1 MILQDKEEQVHLG
14 ENDVVDIDD
23 YRIAAA
29 NFATGQYT
37 NHLGQKRV
45 GDHFS
50 LYLFETDSKLI
61 LGKGSQVTINAQ
73 LWLVQTIVITPTV
86 ETPVGYYSGSYAKLT
101 KVDQPHEA
109 HSKPPNFTLYKLS
122 FFFSLSIAIYLY
134 FIAFDDF
141 SELQLIQGSYLW
153 MTLMV
158 FGLYGHKAQNI
169 HQSSRQKH
177 KLEQELQGLIRTG
190 QILGSFALIVL
201 FPLFKY
207 ERWSSFKIALLG
219 ALVWLVILEVFYLTV
234 WNSL

>member
-1 MILQDKEEQVHLG
+1 MILKDKEEQVHLG
-14 ENDVVDIDD
+14 ENDVVDIAG

-37 NHLGQKRV
+37 NHSGQSQL

-86 ETPVGYYSGSYAKLT
+86 ETPVGYYSGSHAKLV
-101 KVDQPHEA
+101 KVDQSHEA
-109 HSKPPNFTLYKLS
+109 QSKPTDFTLYKLS
-122 FFFSLSIAIYLY
+122 FFFSLGIAIYLY

-141 SELQLIQGSYLW
+141 SELQLIQWSYLW

-158 FGLYGHKAQNI
+158 FGLYGRKAQKI
-169 HQSSRQKH
+169 HESLGHPH
-177 KLEQELQGLIRTG
+177 KLEQELQGLIRVG
-190 QILGSFALIVL
+190 QLLGSVALIVL
-201 FPLFKY
+201 FPLFRY
-207 ERWSSFKIALLG
+207 EKWSVSKIALSG
-219 ALVWLVILEVFYLTV
+219 ALTWLVILEVFYLTL